1 MFEKQFEARWLSVN
15 GNAKTCSISALQEV
29 LGLPSRQMI
38 ENAILKNELP
48 CSLPLGIQTQVGKE
62 DALLFLES
70 NDNLK
75 IILSSSE
82 RQHGER

>member
-1 MFEKQFEARWLSVN
+1 MFEERFEARWLSVN

-38 ENAILKNELP
+38 GNAIFKNELP
-48 CSLPLGIQTQVGKE
+48 CSLPLGMQTQIKKE
-62 DALLFLES
+62 DALLFLCS

-75 IILSSSE
+75 IIFNSSE
-82 RQHGER
+82 R